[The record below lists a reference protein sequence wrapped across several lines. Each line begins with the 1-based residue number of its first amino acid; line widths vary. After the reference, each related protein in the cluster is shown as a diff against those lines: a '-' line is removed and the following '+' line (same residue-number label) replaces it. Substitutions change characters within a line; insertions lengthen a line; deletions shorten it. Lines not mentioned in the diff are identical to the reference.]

1 MSNEDE
7 LEQITLWRRA
17 ILLGNGI
24 DLLTSLGLPLAK
36 GGDFK
41 IDFLESRMLLDGLDC
56 GIRLKISAK
65 AEIFMGL

>member
-7 LEQITLWRRA
+7 LEQITLWCRA

-36 GGDFK
+36 GGGF
-41 IDFLESRMLLDGLDC
+41 
-56 GIRLKISAK
+56 
-65 AEIFMGL
+65 